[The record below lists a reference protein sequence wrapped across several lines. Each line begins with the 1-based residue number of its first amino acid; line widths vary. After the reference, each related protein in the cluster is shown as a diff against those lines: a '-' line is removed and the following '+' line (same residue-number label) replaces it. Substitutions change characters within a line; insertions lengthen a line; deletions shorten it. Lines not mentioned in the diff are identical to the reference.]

1 MIGIDIESI
10 HRIESL
16 LSKKPKIIR
25 KFFTDYEWEYS
36 HSKAKAAQ
44 TLTGIWCAK
53 EAVIKALT
61 NISVIEI
68 TEIEIRHSSSG
79 APYVVFLPDQ
89 SLIKEYAIHIS
100 ISHSV
105 EYATAIAAVHLTR

>member
-16 LSKKPKIIR
+16 LTKKPKIIG
-25 KFFTDYEWEYS
+25 KFFTAYEWEYA
-36 HSKAKAAQ
+36 HSKAKPAQ
-44 TLTGIWCAK
+44 TLAGIWCAK

-61 NISVIEI
+61 NISLIEI
-68 TEIEIRHSSSG
+68 TEVEIRHSSSG
-79 APYVVFLPDQ
+79 APYVMFLTDQ
-89 SLIKEYAIHIS
+89 SLINEYAIHIS

-105 EYATAIAAVHLTR
+105 DYATAIAVVHLTR